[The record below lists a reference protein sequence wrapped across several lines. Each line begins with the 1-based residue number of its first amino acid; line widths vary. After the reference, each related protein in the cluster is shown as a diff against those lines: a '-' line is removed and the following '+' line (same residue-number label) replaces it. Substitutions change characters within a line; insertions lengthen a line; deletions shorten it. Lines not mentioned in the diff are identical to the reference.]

1 MRIHRIRKFPTK
13 LILVTLIIFV
23 LLFNV
28 NARSG
33 LKKITSNI
41 LSKPFKAI
49 SSVKQYFVNRKNLS
63 EENLS
68 LKQRLSLLA
77 VELSRTEEISE
88 ENERLR
94 ALFKFEKKLPYQ
106 AIAARVIARDS
117 LDWRKS
123 VIINKGEKDGIK
135 EHMPCVTTEGLLGS
149 VYEVSSGTAKVMLIT
164 DPASKVGVM
173 FDNSG
178 ESGVLS
184 GIGSDGCNVMY
195 ISIDAD
201 IKPGDKII
209 TAGFSQFFP
218 RGLNVGTISKV
229 SIDKTML
236 YKYAE
241 VDTFQDMD
249 KIEEVVCLYVDGE

>member
-13 LILVTLIIFV
+13 LILITLIILL
-23 LLFNV
+23 LLFNTS
-28 NARSG
+28 ARSG
-33 LKKITSNI
+33 LKKFTINI
-41 LSKPFKAI
+41 LSKPFEVI
-49 SSVKQYFVNRKNLS
+49 SSVKQYFVNRKNIS

-68 LKQRLSLLA
+68 LKQRLALLA

-135 EHMPCVTTEGLLGS
+135 EHMPCVTTKGLLGS
-149 VYEVSSGTAKVMLIT
+149 VFEVNSGTAKVMLIT

-173 FDNSG
+173 LDGSG

-184 GIGSDGCNVMY
+184 GLGSEGCNMMY

-201 IKPGDKII
+201 VKPGDKII

-218 RGLNVGTISKV
+218 RGLDVGTVSKIN
-229 SIDKTML
+229 IDKTML

-241 VDTFQDMD
+241 VNTLQDMD
-249 KIEEVVCLYVDGE
+249 KIEEVVCIYVDGE